1 MTFKTPPNHKT
12 QNGNPRRVGF
22 ELEFSGLT
30 LQQAAQQLQNS
41 LGGELKQNTA
51 AEQSLVTDKLGTF
64 NIELDWDYL
73 KRKAIAANDN
83 DKGHEWV
90 DFLQQAATG
99 IVPMEVVCPPIAI
112 QDLDALNVMV
122 DGLRKA
128 GAKGTKDSPLA
139 AFGVHVNTEIPQLDA
154 PTLDRYLKAFAL
166 LQWWLVDANQV
177 DMARKLSP
185 YVDLY
190 PEAYL
195 KAVLSASEPDM
206 DTIFNTYLEHNPTR
220 NRALDMLPM
229 LAEIDEARVRAV
241 VDDPKIKNR
250 PAVHYRLPNCL
261 IEDPDWSLANS
272 WNIWLVVEKLAED
285 KESLD
290 KLAQQ
295 FLNSSRVML
304 GVDRKKWEGVMQ
316 QWLSDQGWV

>member
-1 MTFKTPPNHKT
+1 MTFKMPPSQKT
-12 QNGNPRRVGF
+12 QTGKLRRVGF
-22 ELEFSGLT
+22 ELEFNGLT
-30 LQQAAQQLQNS
+30 LQQAARQLQNS
-41 LGGELKQNTA
+41 LGGELKRNTA
-51 AEQSLVTDKLGTF
+51 AEQSLETNTLGTF

-73 KRKAIAANDN
+73 KRKAIAAIEK

-112 QDLDALNVMV
+112 QDLDALDVMV

-154 PTLDRYLKAFAL
+154 PTLDRYLKSFAL
-166 LQWWLVDANQV
+166 LQWWLVAANEV
-177 DMARKLSP
+177 DLTRKLSP

-195 KAVLSASEPDM
+195 KAVLSASKPDM
-206 DTIFNTYLEHNPTR
+206 DAIFNTYLEHNPTR
-220 NRALDMLPM
+220 NRALDMLPI

-241 VDDPKIKNR
+241 VNDPKIKSR
-250 PAVHYRLPNCL
+250 PAFHYRLPNCL
-261 IEDPDWSLANS
+261 IEDPDWSLETS
-272 WNIWLVVEKLAED
+272 WNIWWVVEKLAED
-285 KESLD
+285 KNSLD
-290 KLAQQ
+290 TLGQE
-295 FLNSSRVML
+295 FLHRSRVLL
-304 GVDRKKWEGVMQ
+304 GVDRKKWEGRMQ